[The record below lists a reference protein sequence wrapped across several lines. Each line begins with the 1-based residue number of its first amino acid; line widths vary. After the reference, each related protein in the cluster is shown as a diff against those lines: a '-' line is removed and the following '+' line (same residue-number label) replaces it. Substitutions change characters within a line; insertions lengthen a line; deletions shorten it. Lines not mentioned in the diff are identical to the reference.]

1 MRLTILCNGRLSS
14 RSEKQSEIMVK
25 TAMINLV
32 HPRPTSFSK
41 ACSIG
46 TSGSKP
52 VGLEY
57 FQQREKRENF
67 QTLAFIRRAGLGGD
81 SSSRKCI
88 IRCVKCNRAIVVF
101 LEYMDAEPQC
111 HAKRKCIQNSTNGYD
126 YTKFNKSR

>member
-41 ACSIG
+41 ACNIG

-57 FQQREKRENF
+57 FHKERRREKTFRLISRGW
-67 QTLAFIRRAGLGGD
+67 LATASG
-81 SSSRKCI
+81 RKCI

-101 LEYMDAEPQC
+101 FEYMDAEPQC